1 MVFVF
6 EITMITR
13 ETTKQQIQ
21 RESGQNKNSNTRIT
35 NTIIIDDTKYENSNS
50 QKL

>member
-13 ETTKQQIQ
+13 ETTTNSKREWTKQ
-21 RESGQNKNSNTRIT
+21 ELYSNTRIT